1 MGIFS
6 LSSLKVCVND
16 TLKLNNISHFAIEYD
31 TGRTWKNCCCSIA
44 APLACA
50 LRKTGKRAVIGHNI
64 PLRVLKTYK
73 KSIWTRIFLWIL
85 YQMQFKE
92 VVPFCLNSNVLIG
105 SRHLKEGEKHE
116 SSFCS
121 LGLYLP
127 TKLKVAHDKK
137 IFLRHH
143 LFVMTLLNFS
153 CFPHVD
159 PCIHTYNRITKCWR
173 SISITNSGMGPI

>member
-73 KSIWTRIFLWIL
+73 KAFELT
-85 YQMQFKE
+85 
-92 VVPFCLNSNVLIG
+92 
-105 SRHLKEGEKHE
+105 
-116 SSFCS
+116 FCS
-121 LGLYLP
+121 
-127 TKLKVAHDKK
+127 K
-137 IFLRHH
+137 F
-143 LFVMTLLNFS
+143 
-153 CFPHVD
+153 
-159 PCIHTYNRITKCWR
+159 
-173 SISITNSGMGPI
+173 

>member
-1 MGIFS
+1 M
-6 LSSLKVCVND
+6 
-16 TLKLNNISHFAIEYD
+16 
-31 TGRTWKNCCCSIA
+31 
-44 APLACA
+44 P
-50 LRKTGKRAVIGHNI
+50 
-64 PLRVLKTYK
+64 
-73 KSIWTRIFLWIL
+73 
-85 YQMQFKE
+85 FKE

-105 SRHLKEGEKHE
+105 SRHLKEGGKHE
-116 SSFCS
+116 SSFCL

-159 PCIHTYNRITKCWR
+159 PYIHTYIQPN
-173 SISITNSGMGPI
+173 NQMLEEY

>member
-1 MGIFS
+1 MILGGLGKTAAAS
-6 LSSLKVCVND
+6 LLQPRSLARSEKQAKEPLSATIYHYD
-16 TLKLNNISHFAIEYD
+16 TSLLKLIKRHLNSHFALNSVPSAI
-31 TGRTWKNCCCSIA
+31 
-44 APLACA
+44 
-50 LRKTGKRAVIGHNI
+50 
-64 PLRVLKTYK
+64 
-73 KSIWTRIFLWIL
+73 
-85 YQMQFKE
+85 FKE

-105 SRHLKEGEKHE
+105 SRHLKEGGKHE

-159 PCIHTYNRITKCWR
+159 PYIHTTDKPNV
-173 SISITNSGMGPI
+173 GGVLV

>member
-1 MGIFS
+1 M
-6 LSSLKVCVND
+6 
-16 TLKLNNISHFAIEYD
+16 
-31 TGRTWKNCCCSIA
+31 
-44 APLACA
+44 
-50 LRKTGKRAVIGHNI
+50 
-64 PLRVLKTYK
+64 
-73 KSIWTRIFLWIL
+73 
-85 YQMQFKE
+85 
-92 VVPFCLNSNVLIG
+92 IG
-105 SRHLKEGEKHE
+105 SRHLKEGEKLD

-159 PCIHTYNRITKCWR
+159 PYIHTYNRITKCWR
-173 SISITNSGMGPI
+173 SISITNSGMGPIESKSRPSIYYTSLVLLPVDFMSDRSRAFKPWPFNSGDLLCLGDCSPLASGSALGY